1 MPLQSSSSTLPGQGS
16 FEQFKAM
23 LLSHRSLVASLAL
36 FNSWVFAM
44 SWSGAFSTPFD
55 IPLASVTVN
64 GFWIVSLGIC
74 TAVLAF
80 FFLLPPLSRRMSAAG
95 LLVSTLAM
103 ASSAALMG
111 LAMLLPSLASPC
123 YIAGAV
129 ASGVGTGLMTAYW
142 GMLIPRYDPSVVLGF
157 ITASLLASAAVT
169 LVVSVLPLVLG
180 VLCMTVIPFGAWRT
194 FRQALGSEDLG
205 SPSRPARVA
214 KKAPEPTGEDKA
226 RSGKTSPSL
235 LIAFMGLVVVLSLSA
250 GLLRSLVGADVP
262 TDQSALVFSVS
273 ALCAALMLLISK
285 VPDEGASFGPF
296 YRAIVFI
303 AIAFIVLAFA
313 IPQTNERATFTLAV
327 HSIGFMY
334 FYGMLWVF
342 CVIYAQRYAEESR
355 VFIGG
360 FLANQVG
367 QIAGFFVGG
376 WLGASFGAAA
386 ILSPVSNAMVY
397 LLLFAV
403 VALLARLGTEV
414 KPRPSMTNEAT
425 MAKACSLAAEQY
437 GLTPRESEI
446 LAYLI
451 KGYDRN
457 YIARTLSVSPETV
470 KTHTQHIY
478 VKLDAHTRL
487 EAFNAVAACLESA

>member
-1 MPLQSSSSTLPGQGS
+1 MSLQSSSSALSERGS

-44 SWSGAFSTPFD
+44 SWSGVFSTPFD
-55 IPLASVTVN
+55 IPLASVTVS
-64 GFWIVSLGIC
+64 GFWIVSLGVC

-80 FFLLPPLSRRMSAAG
+80 FLLLPSLSGRISARG
-95 LLVSTLAM
+95 LLASALAM
-103 ASSAALMG
+103 AASAVLMG
-111 LAMLLPSLASPC
+111 LAALFSSLASSL
-123 YIAGAV
+123 YIAGAI

-157 ITASLLASAAVT
+157 ITASLLASAVVT
-169 LVVSVLPLVLG
+169 VAVSVLPFAFG
-180 VLCMTVIPFGAWRT
+180 VLCMVVIPFGVWRM
-194 FRQALGSEDLG
+194 FRQALRAEELSSLPR
-205 SPSRPARVA
+205 SALTI
-214 KKAPEPTGEDKA
+214 KKASCPTHEDKA
-226 RSGKTSPSL
+226 QRSKAKTPL
-235 LIAFMGLVVVLSLSA
+235 LIAFMGLVVVLGLSA

-262 TDQSALVFSVS
+262 TDQSALVFGVS

-285 VPDEGASFGPF
+285 VPDEGTSFGPF

-327 HSIGFMY
+327 HSIGFVY

-342 CVIYAQRYAEESR
+342 CVVYAQRHAEESR
-355 VFIGG
+355 VFVGG

-367 QIAGFFVGG
+367 QIIGFFVGG

-403 VALLARLGTEV
+403 VALLARLSAEV
-414 KPRPSMTNEAT
+414 KPRPSMANEAT
-425 MAKACSLAAEQY
+425 MAKACLLATERY

-446 LAYLI
+446 LVYLI

-457 YIARTLSVSPETV
+457 YIARALSVSPETV

-478 VKLDAHTRL
+478 AKLDAHTRL
-487 EAFNAVAACLESA
+487 EAFNAVAACLETA

>member
-1 MPLQSSSSTLPGQGS
+1 MPLQSSSSTLPEQGS

-23 LLSHRSLVASLAL
+23 LLSHRSLVVSLAL

-64 GFWIVSLGIC
+64 GFWIVSLGVC

-95 LLVSTLAM
+95 LFASTLAM

-180 VLCMTVIPFGAWRT
+180 VFCMIVIPFGAWRA

-205 SPSRPARVA
+205 SPSRPVRAA
-214 KKAPEPTGEDKA
+214 KRTPEPTGEDKA
-226 RSGKTSPSL
+226 RSGRTSPSL

-262 TDQSALVFSVS
+262 TEQSAFVFSVA

-303 AIAFIVLAFA
+303 AVAFIVLAFA

-367 QIAGFFVGG
+367 QIAGFFIGG

-478 VKLDAHTRL
+478 TKLDAHTRL
-487 EAFNAVAACLESA
+487 EAFNAVAACLETA